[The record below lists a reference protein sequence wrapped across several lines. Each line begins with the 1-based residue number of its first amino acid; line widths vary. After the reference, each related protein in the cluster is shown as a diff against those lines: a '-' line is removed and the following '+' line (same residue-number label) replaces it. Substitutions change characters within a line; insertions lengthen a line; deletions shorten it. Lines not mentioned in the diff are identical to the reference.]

1 MHIPEL
7 RSCGPIFLCFCNC
20 YWTQTLF
27 AAIFLRGGSPLLS
40 SLAAFG
46 RSEGDDHGGAG
57 YLRSQSPVSGINVV
71 MRSLFFQARLVIVW
85 YLLFLV
91 LFAVADGIWSVLGS
105 AVILLG
111 VVVLVCV
118 LIRARS
124 HLARLRLLQGG
135 ALDGNALASRQ
146 LRQIEVPFDAEEAF
160 DLLESAIRS
169 LPGIVEVESVR
180 ERLQIRALTAYSD
193 PYAVKT
199 LGHYDPM
206 SWIVSQRNRVLATVV
221 RGDGSSSFTLVCEP
235 ISAPWGNWLQVD
247 DGANLE
253 NLTAITRAV
262 TLELATR
269 RRGEKAAAAQT
280 ATEKELAIARLSL
293 LQAQVEPH
301 FLYNTL
307 ASAQYLTRSDPAKA
321 DEMLGH
327 LIDYLRHSLPRTDR
341 NLSNLGDE
349 LERSRAYLE
358 ILRIR
363 MGPRLNLQID
373 VADELL
379 ATPLPPMMLQTL
391 VENAIKHGL
400 EPRPGDGT
408 VWIFAR
414 LNGSSVAVT
423 VADDGLG
430 IDTNASGNGIGLK
443 NVRER
448 LQLIYG
454 PAASLVIAANFP
466 QGAAVTINVPDHFA
480 EEQAHG

>member
-1 MHIPEL
+1 MI
-7 RSCGPIFLCFCNC
+7 
-20 YWTQTLF
+20 
-27 AAIFLRGGSPLLS
+27 GS
-40 SLAAFG
+40 
-46 RSEGDDHGGAG
+46 
-57 YLRSQSPVSGINVV
+57 NVV
-71 MRSLFFQARLVIVW
+71 IRSFFFQARLVILW
-85 YLLFLV
+85 YALFMV

-105 AVILLG
+105 AVVLLG
-111 VVVLVCV
+111 AMVLVFV
-118 LIRARS
+118 LIRAHS
-124 HLARLRLLQGG
+124 HVGRLRMLQGG
-135 ALDGNALASRQ
+135 VLDGAALASRQ
-146 LRQIEVPFDAEEAF
+146 RRQIEVPFEAEEAF
-160 DLLESAIRS
+160 DLLDSVIRG
-169 LPGIVEVESVR
+169 LPGIVEVESTR
-180 ERLQIRALTAYSD
+180 ERLQICALTAYSD
-193 PYAVKT
+193 PYAVKS
-199 LGHYDPM
+199 LGRYDPM
-206 SWIVSQRNRVLATVV
+206 GWIVSQRNRVLATVMC
-221 RGDGSSSFTLVCEP
+221 GDGASSFTLVCEP
-235 ISAPWGNWLQVD
+235 VSAPWGNWLQVD

-253 NLTAITRAV
+253 NMQAITRAV

-269 RRGEKAAAAQT
+269 RRGEQAAAAQT

-307 ASAQYLTRSDPAKA
+307 ASAQYLTRSDPASA
-321 DEMLGH
+321 DKMLGH
-327 LIDYLRHSLPRTDR
+327 LIEYLRHSLPRTDR
-341 NLSNLGDE
+341 NLSSLGDE

-414 LNGSSVAVT
+414 LNGNNVAVT

-430 IDTNASGNGIGLK
+430 FDTQASGNGIGLK
-443 NVRER
+443 NVRGR

-454 PAASLVIAANFP
+454 ASASLVIAANFP
-466 QGAAVTINVPDHFA
+466 QGAAVTISVPASFA